1 MKNKSRKS
9 EVVRPGKNLFLIR
22 SIGVIRVPLII
33 LSILFATV
41 AVAQNDSLPEIKVI
55 GRALK
60 DKVLLR
66 WAPTTPL
73 SWQII
78 NKYGYTIERVTMTK
92 NNKLIENRKLQ
103 QLTAS
108 PLKPWPEAQW
118 ESIAYDKNGEV
129 NKYVA
134 IAAQAIF
141 GDSFE
146 LTEDYSNDIT
156 KVIAKSQEN
165 EKRFTFAL
173 FSADQSLKVAEAMGL
188 HYVDN
193 KVVEDEKYL
202 YRIYANV
209 PSEVMALDTGFIYI
223 GPPDYAE
230 LPRPYELHGDFEEKM
245 VTLTWNR
252 ELFEQIYSNYEVQ
265 RSDNS
270 KDFFTID
277 DLPFINTAPMD
288 KPYPRLMYRMDS
300 LPENNLTY
308 YYRIRGRT
316 PFDEWGPWSDTISG
330 QSKVSLKFKPM
341 IREANVIDNK
351 EVELKWEFP
360 DEHNQDIE
368 YFTLLRANKA
378 NGNYTELAGN
388 LNPSFRTFT
397 DKKPDVSNYYIVRA
411 FNSSKEASSSF
422 PYFAQL
428 VDSFPPAPPTGL
440 KAMIDTTGLVTLSW
454 KRGPEEDILGY
465 RIFRSNFASEEF
477 GQMTKSPVN
486 DTVYSETIKLKN
498 LSRKIY
504 YKIAVIDKNF
514 NQSEF
519 SDVVLLLK
527 PDIMPPTS
535 PLFKAPK
542 SKKEGA
548 QLEWIN
554 SSSKD
559 VVKHVLY
566 RRKANDK
573 NWTTVAVFPLTDSV
587 QLFIDKQI
595 TPKLLY
601 EYTMLAVDSSNN
613 ESNPCKSV
621 FVRKIDTG
629 VRPAIEEIKT
639 SVDEVNKQIE
649 IRWEYPYENVKNYI
663 VYRGKGEDPIRYY
676 QFAPGDKFKF
686 IDKKVIINTE
696 YKYRIKARF
705 TDGSESAFSE
715 EVLVEF

>member
-1 MKNKSRKS
+1 MRNSMKSF
-9 EVVRPGKNLFLIR
+9 FLA
-22 SIGVIRVPLII
+22 I
-33 LSILFATV
+33 LSVIVATGV
-41 AVAQNDSLPEIKVI
+41 FAQNDSLPQIKVI

-92 NNKLIENRKLQ
+92 NNKLIKDRKLQ
-103 QLTAS
+103 KLTAS
-108 PLKPWPEAQW
+108 PLKPWPEEKW
-118 ESIAYDKNGEV
+118 EPIAYDEKGEV

-141 GDSFE
+141 GGSFE
-146 LTEDYSNDIT
+146 LTESYSNDIT
-156 KVIAKSQEN
+156 KVIEKSQEN

-173 FSADQSLKVAEAMGL
+173 FAADQSLKVAEAMGL
-188 HYVDN
+188 YYVDN
-193 KVVEDEKYL
+193 NVVEDEKYL

-209 PSEVMALDTGFIYI
+209 PNEEMALDTGFIYI

-265 RSDNS
+265 RSDNG
-270 KDFFTID
+270 KEFFSID

-288 KPYPRLMYRMDS
+288 KPNPRLMYRMDS

-330 QSKVSLKFKPM
+330 QSIVSLKFKPM

-351 EVELKWEFP
+351 AVELKWEFP
-360 DEHNQDIE
+360 EEHNQDIE
-368 YFTLLRANKA
+368 YFALLRANKA
-378 NGNYTELAGN
+378 NGNYVELAGN
-388 LNPSFRTFT
+388 LNPSVRTFT
-397 DKKPDVSNYYIVRA
+397 DEKPNVSNYYIVRA
-411 FNSSKEASSSF
+411 FNSSKDASSSF

-454 KRGPEEDILGY
+454 KLGPEEDILGY
-465 RIFRSNFASEEF
+465 RVFRSNFAAEEF
-477 GQMTKSPVN
+477 GQMTKSPVK
-486 DTVYSETIKLKN
+486 DTVYYETIKLKN

-504 YKIAVIDKNF
+504 YKIAVIDRNF

-519 SDVVLLLK
+519 SDVVMLLK
-527 PDIMPPTS
+527 PDVVPPTP

-548 QLEWIN
+548 QLGWIN

-559 VVKHVLY
+559 VIKHVLY
-566 RRKANDK
+566 RRKANDEG
-573 NWTTVAVFPLTDSV
+573 WVTVAVFPVTDSV
-587 QLFIDKQI
+587 QQFVDRQI

-601 EYTMLAVDSSNN
+601 EYIMLAVDSANN
-613 ESNPCKSV
+613 ESKPCKSV

-629 VRPAIEEIKT
+629 IRPAIEDIETNI
-639 SVDEVNKQIE
+639 DETNKQIE
-649 IRWEYPYENVKNYI
+649 IKWEYPYKDVKNYLI
-663 VYRGKGEDPIRYY
+663 YRAKDESPIRYY
-676 QFAPGDKFKF
+676 QLIPADNQEFK
-686 IDKKVIINTE
+686 DKKVIINTK
-696 YKYRIKARF
+696 YRYRIKAKF
-705 TDGSESAFSE
+705 EDGSESAFSE